1 VVAVAAAKKKK
12 RKSGAGWSWRLAG
25 IALCLFFALG
35 VITGLS
41 RAGRIFALRL
51 EGMLAMWSRQAL
63 SAPAP
68 AGSANDSLVSLPLHA
83 SPASAPIALA
93 ERNDG
98 FYALDSAGLLR
109 GPVAPAMQGDLPI
122 LSGAG
127 AENSRGAQLLDY
139 AATLVR
145 AEAELSEVVSEM
157 NVGPDGVAILFLDRP
172 RIQLA
177 LALDDAPHELSRA
190 AQVLRL
196 WRGHQDLIAMLD
208 LTAAGQAV
216 LRLKPAALESARR
229 AEGARR
235 VADARRAAEARRA
248 EASRKLAL
256 NAPRHGRRN
265 PSPEVALGR

>member
-1 VVAVAAAKKKK
+1 MAVAAVTKNKK
-12 RKSGAGWSWRLAG
+12 RKGGAGWSWRLAG
-25 IALCLFFALG
+25 LALCLFFALG

-51 EGMLAMWSRQAL
+51 EGILALWSHQAH
-63 SAPAP
+63 SAPLP
-68 AGSANDSLVSLPLHA
+68 AGYSNESMIPVSVRPHA
-83 SPASAPIALA
+83 ADAPIALA
-93 ERNDG
+93 ERTDG

-127 AENSRGAQLLDY
+127 VENARGGQLLSR

-157 NVGPDGVAILFLDRP
+157 RIGADGVAILFLDRP

-177 LALDDAPHELSRA
+177 VALDDTPRELARA

-196 WRGHQDLIAMLD
+196 WRGHQQLIDLLD
-208 LTAAGQAV
+208 LTASGQAV
-216 LRLKPAALESARR
+216 IRLKPAALASARR
-229 AEGARR
+229 AEGVRR
-235 VADARRAAEARRA
+235 I
-248 EASRKLAL
+248 AL
-256 NAPRHGRRN
+256 NAPAARGTIRPRRW
-265 PSPEVALGR
+265 R